1 MNGSARFVE
10 GTAPQLPATRARGA
24 LFVIDPLAGLQ
35 AEVDASIG
43 LMSATQDLGLEVWCC
58 EPEEL
63 AFADGRVQAYARRIR
78 LRPRSARRGP
88 HLGNQRGDHRW
99 VVDATWWD
107 ELERAVVEV
116 SSFGLVHLRIDPPV
130 DARYLHT
137 TYLLDLVAGT
147 RVINRP
153 EGIRAMH
160 EKLVALR
167 FPELCPATYVGAD
180 PVALR
185 SFVAAVGTA
194 VVKPVDGFAGH
205 DVWLVPDD
213 RGATALLQS
222 ATQGGRQVIAQ
233 EYLPSVAAGN
243 KRLFLLDGEIVG
255 AVLRRP
261 CAGDFR
267 IGPPVAAAEIDAQDR
282 AIAAALG
289 PVLRGYGLVI
299 AGADV
304 IDGRLIEVN
313 VTCPGGMHKTDAL
326 LGTRLSHTIVSS
338 LFEGALA

>member
-1 MNGSARFVE
+1 MN
-10 GTAPQLPATRARGA
+10 GA
-24 LFVIDPLAGLQ
+24 LFVTDPLTGLQ
-35 AEVDASIG
+35 ADVDASIG
-43 LMSATQDLGLEVWCC
+43 LMSATQDLGVEVWCC
-58 EPEEL
+58 SPEDL
-63 AFADGRVQAYARRIR
+63 AFADGQVRAYARRIR
-78 LRPRSARRGP
+78 LRPRTA
-88 HLGNQRGDHRW
+88 QRGDHRW
-99 VVDATWWD
+99 IVDKTWWD
-107 ELERAVVEV
+107 ELDRAVVEV
-116 SSFGLVHLRIDPPV
+116 ASFEVVHVRIDPPV

-137 TYLLDLVAGT
+137 TYLLDLVEDT
-147 RVINRP
+147 RMINRP
-153 EGIRAMH
+153 QGIRAMH

-167 FPELCPATYVGAD
+167 FPDLCPATYVGAD

-213 RGATALLQS
+213 RSAAALLQS
-222 ATQGGRQVIAQ
+222 ATSGGRLVIAQ
-233 EYLPSVAAGN
+233 EYLPAVAAGN

-261 CAGDFR
+261 DADDFR
-267 IGPPVAAAEIDAQDR
+267 IGPPVAAAGIDDHDR

-338 LFEGALA
+338 LFEGALV